1 MSLLPALQSLAG
13 RASAQTAH
21 LATVEATKNAL
32 VLPFFQA
39 LGYDVFDPSEFIP
52 EPGPELG
59 FTDSVRPDYLVLRD
73 GVPTLLVECRASG
86 EVLGEV
92 AASHVNWC
100 FEATEARVAVLT
112 NGLQFAF
119 FTDLV
124 HPGHMDER
132 PILVLDLQTL
142 QDSIVNRLAA
152 FTRAAFDLTAIRA
165 GASDISRCFPR
176 LLTQLEAQMD
186 SPSPELVALLME
198 RVYAGPVTHPVRE
211 RFTGMVREAF
221 QQILKERIRERLLLA
236 LELEGPAE
244 TRLKEVERLMTP
256 TPTLLPGVFP
266 QEPEADPPVTV
277 AEATLEAG
285 SDWEPEARPA
295 PRIGWVLGALLVVV
309 ALVGA
314 LLYGVP
320 KWKRPLPTAQPAGT
334 MVQAGGSPALPPVP
348 AQTPAV
354 PTADLIPGVPVSTPA
369 PAPAAPSAEASLA
382 ALVDR
387 GDLVTAA
394 ERGLRQAAALPRQQI
409 LLRLAIASEGQT
421 VKNILDALPGREADL
436 LLAPIRMKDGRTC
449 YQVFLGN
456 YPTESA
462 AREAAGALP
471 PVFKGP
477 GRTPKLF
484 KSGELPSE
492 Q

>member
-73 GVPTLLVECRASG
+73 GVPVLLVECRASG

-92 AASHVNWC
+92 AASRVNWC

-132 PILVLDLQTL
+132 PILVLDLQNL
-142 QDSIVNRLAA
+142 QDSVVDRLES
-152 FTRAAFDLTAIRA
+152 FTRTAFNLTAIRA

-176 LLTQLEAQMD
+176 LLAQIEAQMD
-186 SPSPELVALLME
+186 SPAPELVAFLME
-198 RVYAGPVTHPVRE
+198 RVYAGPVTHLVRE
-211 RFTGMVREAF
+211 RFIGMVREAF

-256 TPTLLPGVFP
+256 TPAFLPGVSP
-266 QEPEADPPVTV
+266 QEPEAEPPVAV
-277 AEATLEAG
+277 AEATLEPE

-320 KWKRPLPTAQPAGT
+320 KWKRPLPTAPSGGT
-334 MVQAGGSPALPPVP
+334 MVQAGGGPALPPVP

-354 PTADLIPGVPVSTPA
+354 PTADLVPGAPA

-382 ALVDR
+382 TLVDR
-387 GDLVTAA
+387 GDLATAA
-394 ERGLRQAAALPRQQI
+394 ERGLRQAATLPRQQI

-436 LLAPIRMKDGRTC
+436 LLAPIHMKDGRTC

-462 AREAAGALP
+462 AREAASALP
-471 PVFKGP
+471 PAFKGP
-477 GRTPKLF
+477 GRMPMLF
-484 KSGELPSE
+484 KSGDLPSE
-492 Q
+492 L